1 MKDKAYHDS
10 IAAVI
15 VSSAYKIGQTL
26 GSGFLE
32 RVYENALA
40 IELEEA
46 DLRVEK
52 QKQIQVFYHAQVVG
66 DYFADLLV
74 EDDVIV
80 ELKAAKCLEAVHLAQ
95 CQNYLKATGKKLG
108 LVINFGGEKVAV
120 RRVVN
125 GL

>member
-15 VSSAYKIGQTL
+15 VNSAYRIGQTL

-32 RVYENALA
+32 KVYENALA
-40 IELEEA
+40 IELEGA
-46 DLRVEK
+46 DLKVEK
-52 QKQIQVFYHAQVVG
+52 QKQIQVFYCGQLVG

-74 EDDVIV
+74 DDCIIV
-80 ELKAAKCLEAVHLAQ
+80 ELKAVKSLEAIHFAQ
-95 CQNYLKATGKKLG
+95 CQNYLKATGNKLG
-108 LVINFGGEKVAV
+108 LVINFGAEKVVV